1 MRESLELFLLRIYI
15 DETDLVAGKPLY
27 ERIVLKAKELG
38 LAGATVLRGIMG
50 FGIHSQ
56 IHSSKILR
64 ISDDMPVVVEIIDSE
79 KNLEKIMPYLEEVV
93 SEGLIT
99 RERLQAIWTK
109 K

>member
-1 MRESLELFLLRIYI
+1 MKESLELFLLRIYI

-27 ERIVLKAKELG
+27 EKIVLKAKELG
-38 LAGATVLRGIMG
+38 LAGATVLRGILG

-79 KNLEKIMPYLEEVV
+79 KKLEKIMPYIEEIV

-99 RERLQAIWTK
+99 KERVQAIRTK